1 MKAAL
6 MILTAM
12 YAWHLASRA
21 TSRRRMF
28 AQVDSILGR
37 R

>member
-1 MKAAL
+1 MAVLLMLVAA
-6 MILTAM
+6 
-12 YAWHLASRA
+12 AWAIRAASRA

-28 AQVDSILGR
+28 AELNRILR